1 MSVNTQYEIL
11 VKFLK
16 IQVEKNQYFIPVEK
30 IEEILETLEELKNE

>member
-30 IEEILETLEELKNE
+30 IEEILEVLEELKNE